1 MASKTVCFYYCL
13 ISHRVPHF
21 EAEITSHCSGFEPS
35 KFPRE
40 AEQRM
45 GPCLCPSYHLS
56 QAPSPALW
64 SSQASLF
71 LPATRFLP
79 PSGLFHLLGTLF
91 PFSPGL
97 CIFVSLLSLRFY
109 LGGHDIPSEKP
120 VLGPGQLK
128 SSLLNSITFF
138 WFLFSSHS
146 SLLKIIYYAN
156 TKSGEKWNTHISPW
170 TDCWD
175 VNTHAV
181 FTF

>member
-97 CIFVSLLSLRFY
+97 CIFVSLCHWDSTSVDMTSLQKSLFWDQVSLSLPYWILSHFSDFFSLHIHHY
-109 LGGHDIPSEKP
+109 LKLFIMQI
-120 VLGPGQLK
+120 LGFA
-128 SSLLNSITFF
+128 LN
-138 WFLFSSHS
+138 
-146 SLLKIIYYAN
+146 N
-156 TKSGEKWNTHISPW
+156 T
-170 TDCWD
+170 
-175 VNTHAV
+175 
-181 FTF
+181 